1 MRKLAKKTIT
11 ADTSTGTQS
20 DRMETMRTSRLGARS
35 CRAGAGS
42 RVREDP
48 LAGAPRAGEE
58 GAGAAVKPESGRATG
73 GDPGR
78 RWHHSG
84 PQAGPRGPQFG
95 TEPDGRVAP
104 RAAIGRWDRTERSP
118 EQTCGPRRPR
128 RCVRLIMSTSRSS
141 SDDKLRHDNTTLVAL
156 FLCFPN
162 AKSYCESSPHLSLAR
177 SGLAAPG
184 GPRVQA
190 KARGFERE
198 PSPTVCSAPGSAP
211 SALHPRRFHHVRR
224 HP

>member
-48 LAGAPRAGEE
+48 LAGAPRAGEQ
-58 GAGAAVKPESGRATG
+58 GAGAAVKPGSGRATG

-95 TEPDGRVAP
+95 TEPDGGV
-104 RAAIGRWDRTERSP
+104 G
-118 EQTCGPRRPR
+118 
-128 RCVRLIMSTSRSS
+128 
-141 SDDKLRHDNTTLVAL
+141 
-156 FLCFPN
+156 
-162 AKSYCESSPHLSLAR
+162 
-177 SGLAAPG
+177 
-184 GPRVQA
+184 
-190 KARGFERE
+190 
-198 PSPTVCSAPGSAP
+198 
-211 SALHPRRFHHVRR
+211 HPRSVGRGGGTET
-224 HP
+224 